1 MIQSGSI
8 ENHKSTIWLTFY
20 VSTWLNA
27 GVIGLIY
34 DFFIHSHGVLD
45 HLLAG
50 RFLNSNRK
58 KIGYSFV
65 KVCVVDQRETF

>member
-1 MIQSGSI
+1 
-8 ENHKSTIWLTFY
+8 